1 MRIIQYQKCPRF
13 ATFFLQILYVIFC
26 CGVLLSTASND
37 LWAAPRNENFNPK
50 QFYQSNSTDASH
62 LFLLPALESSPVLLT
77 HTLDA
82 RLTAGDPLRLQIEAV
97 YRLHNEGKKEITAI
111 LLVAQPAGAVAAGRP
126 LPHNFTLTLD
136 GQPLSLQPAGEK
148 VGQSVQVN
156 FEADARRRLVLRY
169 NLPLSAT
176 QTFDFHYPI
185 AELLSWP
192 KEINGWRVTIDFSAL
207 AQWLGPSD
215 SWLQVGPRGWE
226 VRGGQLEWLREE
238 PPPNAEILFQTLHP
252 QWIREIN
259 SAREQ
264 IRLRNEPES
273 YQWLGNLYARL
284 YQAPNVTAAVRER
297 FYGQAL
303 AAYTQ
308 ALHLSRERGRPD
320 AVLAGVRYQL
330 AALYRMRAIA
340 ADGAVDGAYVAL
352 MIAEAEQALPALP
365 QGPTRLELQSWVAQ
379 GLQHQ
384 LRTARLQQDW
394 PRALL
399 LTDRLALLPVDVVD
413 QNSLEEE
420 RRALIL
426 HEVLQQLNEG
436 NEEAAIALVG
446 EEVLA
451 GDLQPR
457 PEYRTLFANWQVTFT
472 LDRETVSIDL
482 LARPVSQR
490 KSDSGSALN
499 SLLSTWTAAGITDAT
514 LTEGPDGLR
523 IRLDRLDARKRRI
536 LVQNT
541 PQQPDWALLR
551 SVFLAAEQEIQEETR
566 LLWRRTTQS
575 IEVDFRPAADE
586 WYNMAALL
594 QREAAAAAETA
605 ANGTAGGR
613 AEAPAR
619 EIRDSL
625 RAAQHRLEA
634 NRWQRLASDSTVQ
647 IAVGDSTD
655 TAAPQRVWLL
665 GLNDEPQRLSAHVEN
680 IDTIRLWLA
689 VAMGIV
695 LSSLFAGVLWLLL

>member
-1 MRIIQYQKCPRF
+1 MRIIQYQKCSQF
-13 ATFFLQILYVIFC
+13 ATFFHQILYVIFC
-26 CGVLLSTASND
+26 CGVLLSTASSD
-37 LWAAPRNENFNPK
+37 LWAAPRNERFRPK
-50 QFYQSNSTDASH
+50 QLQQSNSIDASH
-62 LFLLPALESSPVLLT
+62 VFLLPALESSPVLLT

-82 RLTAGDPLRLQIEAV
+82 RLAAGDPLLLQIEAV
-97 YRLHNEGKKEITAI
+97 YRLHNEGKDEVTAI
-111 LLVAQPAGAVAAGRP
+111 LRVAQPAGAVAAGRP
-126 LPHNFTLTLD
+126 LPHNIVLTLD
-136 GQPLSLQPAGEK
+136 GQPLPLQPAGEK

-169 NLPLSAT
+169 DLPLSAT
-176 QTFDFHYPI
+176 QTFDFQYPI
-185 AELLSWP
+185 GELHSWP
-192 KEINGWRVTIDFSAL
+192 NEINGWRVTIDFAAL
-207 AQWLGPSD
+207 AQWLAPSD

-226 VRGGQLEWLREE
+226 VSGGRLEWLREE

-252 QWIREIN
+252 QWVREIQN
-259 SAREQ
+259 AREQ

-284 YQAPNVTAAVRER
+284 FQAPNVATAVRER
-297 FYGQAL
+297 LYGQAL

-308 ALHLSRERGRPD
+308 ALHLSQERSRPD

-340 ADGAVDGAYVAL
+340 ADGAVDSAYVAL
-352 MIAEAEQALPALP
+352 MIAEAELALPALP

-394 PRALL
+394 PQALL
-399 LTDRLALLPVDVVD
+399 LTDRLAQLPVDVVD

-426 HEVLQQLNEG
+426 REVLQQLHEG

-457 PEYRTLFANWQVTFT
+457 PEYRTLFANWQITFT
-472 LDRETVSIDL
+472 LDHETVSIDL

-490 KSDSGSALN
+490 RLDSATALK
-499 SLLSTWTAAGITDAT
+499 SLLNAWTSAGITDTT
-514 LTEGPDGLR
+514 LTEGPDGFRLH
-523 IRLDRLDARKRRI
+523 LDRLDARKRRI

-551 SVFLAAEQEIQEETR
+551 SALLAAEQEIQEETR

-575 IEVDFRPAADE
+575 IEVDFRAAADE

-594 QREAAAAAETA
+594 EREAAAATETA
-605 ANGTAGGR
+605 ASGSAGSR
-613 AEAPAR
+613 AEASAQG
-619 EIRDSL
+619 IRNLL

-647 IAVGDSTD
+647 IVVGEVTD

-680 IDTIRLWLA
+680 IDTVRLWLA
-689 VAMGIV
+689 VAIGII

>member
-1 MRIIQYQKCPRF
+1 MRIIQYQKCSRF
-13 ATFFLQILYVIFC
+13 ATFFHQILYVIFC
-26 CGVLLSTASND
+26 CAVLLSAASTVA
-37 LWAAPRNENFNPK
+37 WAAPHNENFNKK
-50 QFYQSNSTDASH
+50 QLQQSISPDASH
-62 LFLLPALESSPVLLT
+62 VFLLPALESSPVLLT

-82 RLTAGDPLRLQIEAV
+82 RLVADDPLRLQIEAV
-97 YRLHNEGKKEITAI
+97 YRLHNEGKEEVTAI
-111 LLVAQPAGAVAAGRP
+111 LLVAQPAGAAAAGHP
-126 LPHNFTLTLD
+126 LPHNIALTLD

-148 VGQSVQVN
+148 VGQSVQVR

-169 NLPLSAT
+169 DLPLSAT

-192 KEINGWRVTIDFSAL
+192 NEINGWRVTIDFAAL
-207 AQWLGPSD
+207 AQWLAPSD
-215 SWLQVGPRGWE
+215 SWLQIGPRGWE
-226 VRGGQLEWLREE
+226 VRGGRLEWLREE

-252 QWIREIN
+252 QWVREIHA
-259 SAREQ
+259 AREQ
-264 IRLRNEPES
+264 IQLRNEPES
-273 YQWLGNLYARL
+273 FQWLGNLYARL
-284 YQAPNVTAAVRER
+284 YQAPNVAVAVRER

-308 ALHLSRERGRPD
+308 ALHLSQERGRPD

-340 ADGAVDGAYVAL
+340 ADGTVDGAYVAL
-352 MIAEAEQALPALP
+352 MIAEAEMALPALP

-384 LRTARLQQDW
+384 LRSARLQQNW
-394 PRALL
+394 PQALL

-426 HEVLQQLNEG
+426 HEVLQQLHEG

-451 GDLQPR
+451 GELQPR
-457 PEYRTLFANWQVTFT
+457 PEYRTLFANWQVNFT
-472 LDRETVSIDL
+472 LDQETVSIDL

-490 KSDSGSALN
+490 QLDSGTALR
-499 SLLSTWTAAGITDAT
+499 SLLNAWTSAGITDAT
-514 LTEGPDGLR
+514 LTERPDGFH

-541 PQQPDWALLR
+541 PQQPDWALVR
-551 SVFLAAEQEIQEETR
+551 SVLLAAEQEMHEETR

-575 IEVDFRPAADE
+575 IEVDFRAAADE

-594 QREAAAAAETA
+594 EREAAAATETA
-605 ANGTAGGR
+605 ANRTASAR
-613 AEAPAR
+613 AEASAQ

-647 IAVGDSTD
+647 IVVGEAPDA
-655 TAAPQRVWLL
+655 AAPQRVWLL
-665 GLNDEPQRLSAHVEN
+665 GLNDEPQRLSAHIES
-680 IDTIRLWLA
+680 IDTVRLWVA
-689 VAMGIV
+689 VAMGII

>member
-1 MRIIQYQKCPRF
+1 MRIIQYQKCSRF
-13 ATFFLQILYVIFC
+13 ATFFHQILYVIFC

-37 LWAAPRNENFNPK
+37 LWAAPRNEDFNPK
-50 QFYQSNSTDASH
+50 QYYQSNSTDASH

-82 RLTAGDPLRLQIEAV
+82 RLTAGDPLLLQIEAV

-126 LPHNFTLTLD
+126 LPHNITLTLD
-136 GQPLSLQPAGEK
+136 GQPLPLQPAGEK

-169 NLPLSAT
+169 DLPLKAT

-192 KEINGWRVTIDFSAL
+192 KEINGWRVTIDFAAL

-252 QWIREIN
+252 QWIREIHA
-259 SAREQ
+259 AREQ

-273 YQWLGNLYARL
+273 FQWLGNLYARL
-284 YQAPNVTAAVRER
+284 YQAPNVAAAVRER
-297 FYGQAL
+297 LYGQAL

-308 ALHLSRERGRPD
+308 ALHLSQERGRPD

-413 QNSLEEE
+413 QSSLEEE

-499 SLLSTWTAAGITDAT
+499 SLLNSWSAAGIADAT

-605 ANGTAGGR
+605 ANGTAGSR
-613 AEAPAR
+613 AEASAR

-647 IAVGDSTD
+647 IVIGDSTD
-655 TAAPQRVWLL
+655 TGAPQRVWLL

-689 VAMGIV
+689 VAMGTV

>member
-1 MRIIQYQKCPRF
+1 MRIIRYQKCSRF
-13 ATFFLQILYVIFC
+13 ATFFHQILYVIFC
-26 CGVLLSTASND
+26 CGVLLFTANND
-37 LWAAPRNENFNPK
+37 LWAAPRFESFNPK
-50 QFYQSNSTDASH
+50 QVHQRSSPDASH

-82 RLTAGDPLRLQIEAV
+82 RLTAGDPLLLQIEAV
-97 YRLHNEGKKEITAI
+97 YRLHNEGKKEVTAI

-126 LPHNFTLTLD
+126 LPHNISLTLD
-136 GQPLSLQPAGEK
+136 GQPLPLQPAGEK

-169 NLPLSAT
+169 DLPLSAT

-192 KEINGWRVTIDFSAL
+192 KEINGWRVTIDFAAL
-207 AQWLGPSD
+207 ARWLEPSD

-252 QWIREIN
+252 QWIREIHA
-259 SAREQ
+259 AREQ

-273 YQWLGNLYARL
+273 FQWLGNLYARL
-284 YQAPNVTAAVRER
+284 YQAPNVAAAVRER
-297 FYGQAL
+297 LYGQAL

-308 ALHLSRERGRPD
+308 ALHLSQERGRPD

-330 AALYRMRAIA
+330 AALYRLRAIA

-457 PEYRTLFANWQVTFT
+457 PEYRTLFAYWQVSFT

-490 KSDSGSALN
+490 RSDSASALN
-499 SLLSTWTAAGITDAT
+499 SLLSSWTAAGIADAT

-523 IRLDRLDARKRRI
+523 LRLDRLDARKRRI

-551 SVFLAAEQEIQEETR
+551 SVFLAAEQEIQEETH

-586 WYNMAALL
+586 WHDMAALL

-605 ANGTAGGR
+605 ATGTAGSR
-613 AEAPAR
+613 AEASAR

-634 NRWQRLASDSTVQ
+634 DRWQRLASDSTVQ
-647 IAVGDSTD
+647 IVISDSPD

-689 VAMGIV
+689 VAMGII
-695 LSSLFAGVLWLLL
+695 LCSLFAGVLWLLL

>member
-37 LWAAPRNENFNPK
+37 LWAAPRNEDFNPK
-50 QFYQSNSTDASH
+50 QYYQSNSNDASH

-126 LPHNFTLTLD
+126 LPHNITLTLD

-446 EEVLA
+446 EEMLA

-499 SLLSTWTAAGITDAT
+499 SLLNTWTAAGITDAT

-575 IEVDFRPAADE
+575 IEVDFRPVADE

-613 AEAPAR
+613 AEASAR

>member
-1 MRIIQYQKCPRF
+1 MRIILYQKCSRF
-13 ATFFLQILYVIFC
+13 ATFFLQILYFIFC

-37 LWAAPRNENFNPK
+37 LWAAPPNESFSPK
-50 QFYQSNSTDASH
+50 QLDQSNSADASH

-82 RLTAGDPLRLQIEAV
+82 RLAAGDHLLLQVEAV
-97 YRLHNEGKKEITAI
+97 YRLHNEGNKELTAI
-111 LLVAQPAGAVAAGRP
+111 LLVAQPSGAVAAGRP
-126 LPHNFTLTLD
+126 LPLNITLTLD
-136 GQPLSLQPAGEK
+136 GQPLALQPAGEK

-169 NLPLSAT
+169 DLPLSAT

-185 AELLSWP
+185 SELLSWP
-192 KEINGWRVTIDFSAL
+192 KEINGWRVTIDFAAL

-226 VRGGQLEWLREE
+226 VRGGRLEWLREE

-252 QWIREIN
+252 QWIREIQA
-259 SAREQ
+259 AREQ

-284 YQAPNVTAAVRER
+284 YQAPNVAAAVRER

-399 LTDRLALLPVDVVD
+399 LTDRLARLPVDVVD

-426 HEVLQQLNEG
+426 HEVLQQLSEG

-446 EEVLA
+446 AEALA

-472 LDRETVSIDL
+472 LDQETVSIDL

-499 SLLSTWTAAGITDAT
+499 SLLNTWTAAGITDAT

-523 IRLDRLDARKRRI
+523 IRFDRLDARKRRI

-566 LLWRRTTQS
+566 LLWRRTSQS

-594 QREAAAAAETA
+594 QREAAAATETA

-613 AEAPAR
+613 AEASAR

-647 IAVGDSTD
+647 IVIGDSPD

-665 GLNDEPQRLSAHVEN
+665 GLNDEPLRLSAHIEN
-680 IDTIRLWLA
+680 IDTVRLWLA
-689 VAMGIV
+689 VAMGII
-695 LSSLFAGVLWLLL
+695 LTSLFAGVLWLLL

>member
-1 MRIIQYQKCPRF
+1 MRIIQYQKCSRF
-13 ATFFLQILYVIFC
+13 ATFFHQILYVIFC
-26 CGVLLSTASND
+26 CAVLLSAASNVA
-37 LWAAPRNENFNPK
+37 WAAPHNENFNKK
-50 QFYQSNSTDASH
+50 QLQQSISPDASH
-62 LFLLPALESSPVLLT
+62 VFLLPALESSPVLLT

-82 RLTAGDPLRLQIEAV
+82 RLVADDPLRLQIEAV
-97 YRLHNEGKKEITAI
+97 YRLHNEGNEDLTAI
-111 LLVAQPAGAVAAGRP
+111 LLVAQPADAIAAGRP
-126 LPHNFTLTLD
+126 LPHNIALTLD
-136 GQPLSLQPAGEK
+136 GQPLSLQAAGEK
-148 VGQSVQVN
+148 VGQSVQVR

-169 NLPLSAT
+169 DLPLSAT

-192 KEINGWRVTIDFSAL
+192 NEINGWRVTIDFAAL
-207 AQWLGPSD
+207 AQWLAPSD
-215 SWLQVGPRGWE
+215 SWLQIGPRGWE
-226 VRGGQLEWLREE
+226 VRGGRLEWLREE

-252 QWIREIN
+252 QWVREIHA
-259 SAREQ
+259 AREQ
-264 IRLRNEPES
+264 IQLRNEPES
-273 YQWLGNLYARL
+273 FQWLGNLYARL
-284 YQAPNVTAAVRER
+284 YQAPNVAVAVRER

-308 ALHLSRERGRPD
+308 ALHLSQERGRPD

-340 ADGAVDGAYVAL
+340 ADGTVDGAYVAL
-352 MIAEAEQALPALP
+352 MIAEAEMALPALP

-384 LRTARLQQDW
+384 LRSARLQQNW
-394 PRALL
+394 PQALL

-426 HEVLQQLNEG
+426 HEVLQQLHEG

-451 GDLQPR
+451 GELQPR
-457 PEYRTLFANWQVTFT
+457 PEYRTLFTNWQVNFT
-472 LDRETVSIDL
+472 LDQETVSIDL

-490 KSDSGSALN
+490 QLDSGTALT
-499 SLLSTWTAAGITDAT
+499 SLLNAWTSAGITDAT
-514 LTEGPDGLR
+514 LTERPDGFH

-541 PQQPDWALLR
+541 PQQPDWALVR
-551 SVFLAAEQEIQEETR
+551 SVLLAAEQEMHEETR

-575 IEVDFRPAADE
+575 IEVDFRAAADE

-594 QREAAAAAETA
+594 EREAAAATETA
-605 ANGTAGGR
+605 ANRTASAR
-613 AEAPAR
+613 AEASAQ

-647 IAVGDSTD
+647 IVVGEAPDA
-655 TAAPQRVWLL
+655 AAPQRVWLL
-665 GLNDEPQRLSAHVEN
+665 GLNDEPQRLSAHIES
-680 IDTIRLWLA
+680 IDTVRLWVA
-689 VAMGIV
+689 VAMGII